1 MAHRVNATL
10 PDDVYEVLRKYSALM
25 GTTPS
30 TVLRDFVIE
39 MTPSFSGVIE
49 AVRLAEGNKKKA
61 LEEIQSLLLDRVHE
75 AVSLSSD
82 VQREISG
89 L

>member
-39 MTPSFSGVIE
+39 MTPSFSGVID

-75 AVSLSSD
+75 AVSLSSE